1 MKKSIRNILICAV
14 IILALAMA
22 LSFSACG
29 SNKDHAETKSL
40 YAQGL
45 EVVQLM
51 AEMTNTEAYI
61 DIHTGDSAIKDII
74 QSISNGDYSAAEE
87 GVELNGVNISI
98 TDENLTAM
106 AELGNLDN
114 ASEELKSVLMQRVLG
129 SLIPQIN
136 GMSGVENLA
145 ASSVCTV
152 GKTFVDENATEN
164 AIYLYTYE
172 NATPVAVTFT
182 VGEDQAVSA
191 SGVFVMYDGF
201 TCGSADEIKSFFSD
215 ITVEVKEV
223 LPER

>member
-74 QSISNGDYSAAEE
+74 QSISNGDYSAPKA
-87 GVELNGVNISI
+87 VYAISI

-223 LPER
+223 LHER

>member
-74 QSISNGDYSAAEE
+74 QSISNGDYSAPKA
-87 GVELNGVNISI
+87 VYAISI

-145 ASSVCTV
+145 ASSVCTLS
-152 GKTFVDENATEN
+152 KTFVDENAAEN
-164 AIYLYTYE
+164 VIYLYTYE

-182 VGEDQAVSA
+182 VGEDQSVFA

>member
-74 QSISNGDYSAAEE
+74 QSISNGDYSAPKA
-87 GVELNGVNISI
+87 VYAISI

-152 GKTFVDENATEN
+152 SKTFVDENATEN

-223 LPER
+223 SPEK

>member
-74 QSISNGDYSAAEE
+74 QSISNGDYSAPKA
-87 GVELNGVNISI
+87 VYAISI

-164 AIYLYTYE
+164 VIYLYTYE

-223 LPER
+223 SPEK

>member
-74 QSISNGDYSAAEE
+74 QSISNGDYSAPKA
-87 GVELNGVNISI
+87 VYAISI

-172 NATPVAVTFT
+172 NATPVTVTFT

>member
-1 MKKSIRNILICAV
+1 MKKTIRNILICAA

-29 SNKDHAETKSL
+29 SNKEHAETKSL

-74 QSISNGDYSAAEE
+74 QSISNGDYSAPKA
-87 GVELNGVNISI
+87 VYAISI

-145 ASSVCTV
+145 VSSVCTV

-223 LPER
+223 SPEK

>member
-74 QSISNGDYSAAEE
+74 QSISNGDYSAPKA
-87 GVELNGVNISI
+87 VYAISI

-191 SGVFVMYDGF
+191 IF
-201 TCGSADEIKSFFSD
+201 A
-215 ITVEVKEV
+215 
-223 LPER
+223 RRRR

>member
-1 MKKSIRNILICAV
+1 MKKSISNILICAV

-74 QSISNGDYSAAEE
+74 QSISNGDYSAPKA
-87 GVELNGVNISI
+87 VYAISI

-223 LPER
+223 SPEK

>member
-74 QSISNGDYSAAEE
+74 QSISNGDYSAPKA
-87 GVELNGVNISI
+87 VYAISI

-152 GKTFVDENATEN
+152 GKTFVDENAAEN

-223 LPER
+223 SPEK

>member
-74 QSISNGDYSAAEE
+74 QSISNGDYSAPKA
-87 GVELNGVNISI
+87 VYAISI

-201 TCGSADEIKSFFSD
+201 TCGSAYEIKSFFSD

>member
-74 QSISNGDYSAAEE
+74 QSISNGDYSAPKA
-87 GVELNGVNISI
+87 VYAISI

-182 VGEDQAVSA
+182 VGEDQSVFA

-223 LPER
+223 SPEK

>member
-74 QSISNGDYSAAEE
+74 QSISNGDYSAPKA
-87 GVELNGVNISI
+87 VYAISI

-182 VGEDQAVSA
+182 VGEDQSVFA

>member
-74 QSISNGDYSAAEE
+74 QSISNGDYSAPKA
-87 GVELNGVNISI
+87 VYAISI

-223 LPER
+223 SPEK

>member
-74 QSISNGDYSAAEE
+74 QSISNGDYSAPKA
-87 GVELNGVNISI
+87 VYAISI

>member
-74 QSISNGDYSAAEE
+74 QSISNGDYSAPKA
-87 GVELNGVNISI
+87 VYAISI

-145 ASSVCTV
+145 ASSVCTLS
-152 GKTFVDENATEN
+152 KTFVDENAAEN
-164 AIYLYTYE
+164 VIYLYTYE